1 MSVSFSSSRGSI
13 LVARKDML
21 KHFSVL
27 LVVPKKEV
35 KKKKKKEMSQKDVTT
50 VTIFHYFLGTLSI

>member
-35 KKKKKKEMSQKDVTT
+35 KKKKKKRCHKRM
-50 VTIFHYFLGTLSI
+50 

>member
-13 LVARKDML
+13 LVARKDM

-35 KKKKKKEMSQKDVTT
+35 KKKKKKRCHKRM
-50 VTIFHYFLGTLSI
+50 

>member
-13 LVARKDML
+13 LVARKDM